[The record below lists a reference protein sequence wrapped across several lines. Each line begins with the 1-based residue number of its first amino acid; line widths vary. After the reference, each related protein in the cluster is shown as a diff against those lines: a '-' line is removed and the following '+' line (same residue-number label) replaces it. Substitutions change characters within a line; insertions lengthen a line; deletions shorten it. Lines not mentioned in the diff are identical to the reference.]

1 MGEVNYYMVTITV
14 LKLVLQFS
22 SSYHLVP
29 LTKQVTTMS
38 LNLIPMQVLLIS
50 HCLHNQ
56 SDAAIFLKATAVLV
70 NIEVKTDFMKNKEF
84 RVANFHVT
92 QDVNH
97 T

>member
-22 SSYHLVP
+22 SSHHLVP

-38 LNLIPMQVLLIS
+38 LNLPMQVLLIS

-56 SDAAIFLKATAVLV
+56 SDAAIFLEATAVLV
-70 NIEVKTDFMKNKEF
+70 NIEVKLIS
-84 RVANFHVT
+84 
-92 QDVNH
+92 
-97 T
+97 